1 MNKET
6 TNFLVSGVYELGQEL
21 QRLVQD
27 GWTLMEGSPSQ
38 HGWQFEVRMERDE
51 STAVNEKPTQETEAS
66 DKQPATKPK
75 GRPAK
80 AAEDK

>member
-1 MNKET
+1 MTKET

-21 QRLVQD
+21 QKLVQD
-27 GWTLMEGSPSQ
+27 GWTLVEGSPSQ
-38 HGWQFEVRMERDE
+38 HGWQFEVRMERE
-51 STAVNEKPTQETEAS
+51 ELATQETEAS
-66 DKQPATKPK
+66 DKQPVTKPK

>member
-1 MNKET
+1 MTKET

-27 GWTLMEGSPSQ
+27 GWTLVEGSPSQ

-51 STAVNEKPTQETEAS
+51 QPTQQVVE
-66 DKQPATKPK
+66 TKPK
-75 GRPAK
+75 GRPK
-80 AAEDK
+80 AAVSE